1 MRAAVV
7 AMGVFLSA
15 LPVCAEDAPAI
26 DCNNAMTQ
34 ADMNACAAED
44 FQKADKALNAL
55 WPRVRKA
62 MADWDKTVAESA
74 LTTGAEAA
82 LLKAQRAWI
91 DYRDGQCEAE
101 GFSAHGGTMEPLLI
115 ESCKATMTR
124 SRTQELEAL
133 LKMY

>member
-1 MRAAVV
+1 MRAAV
-7 AMGVFLSA
+7 AIGLLFLA
-15 LPVCAEDAPAI
+15 LPAFAEETPEI

-44 FQKADKALNAL
+44 FQKADEALNAL
-55 WPRVRKA
+55 WPKVRKA

-101 GFSAHGGTMEPLLI
+101 GFSAHGGSMEPLLI
-115 ESCKATMTR
+115 ESCRAELTR
-124 SRTQELEAL
+124 KRTQELDAL
-133 LKMY
+133 LQMY